1 MKELTTKQ
9 LRRMEGQG
17 GLVLQGRGGDLQ
29 EWVEGINDLLTK
41 AQILCNGSK
50 FQSENV
56 AVFQH
61 DGLTNLYFPFEGVE
75 LKMVRLAMWRL
86 QTHEQFGETWLSGYV
101 PNRLGGF
108 LPAQQE
114 RQKAMYL
121 TDDGMRA
128 LDCQYPFVTITC
140 PSKLKESCVRI
151 NLRVEEII
159 ANNRKNLPAREI
171 TGEMALRNLR
181 YYQEYGTKENTVRQF
196 FDNKVPDGHF
206 HSNYTLDG
214 LKETA
219 FLAYIQNLKGFIQTE
234 AERQTL

>member
-1 MKELTTKQ
+1 M
-9 LRRMEGQG
+9 G
-17 GLVLQGRGGDLQ
+17 
-29 EWVEGINDLLTK
+29 
-41 AQILCNGSK
+41 
-50 FQSENV
+50 
-56 AVFQH
+56 
-61 DGLTNLYFPFEGVE
+61 
-75 LKMVRLAMWRL
+75 RLAMWRL
-86 QTHEQFGETWLSGYV
+86 QTHEQFGGTWLSGYV

-140 PSKLKESCVRI
+140 PSKLKEICGRI

-171 TGEMALRNLR
+171 TGEMALRNLC
-181 YYQEYGTKENTVRQF
+181 YYQEYGAKEDAVRQF
-196 FDNKVPDGHF
+196 FDN
-206 HSNYTLDG
+206 
-214 LKETA
+214 
-219 FLAYIQNLKGFIQTE
+219 KGFIQTE